1 MPATAAAVAAA
12 VLAGRIANRDTIA
25 MSPVNR
31 MSFTSK
37 AKVTS
42 RPRPGLSERNNPIL
56 ANISRIS
63 SVPFFL
69 IAGQRPACD
78 L

>member
-12 VLAGRIANRDTIA
+12 VLTGRIANRDTIA

-31 MSFTSK
+31 MSFRSK

-42 RPRPGLSERNNPIL
+42 RPRLDLNRRKNPSL
-56 ANISRIS
+56 AKISRIR
-63 SVPFFL
+63 SVPL
-69 IAGQRPACD
+69 LSIVSRSPAFD
-78 L
+78 P